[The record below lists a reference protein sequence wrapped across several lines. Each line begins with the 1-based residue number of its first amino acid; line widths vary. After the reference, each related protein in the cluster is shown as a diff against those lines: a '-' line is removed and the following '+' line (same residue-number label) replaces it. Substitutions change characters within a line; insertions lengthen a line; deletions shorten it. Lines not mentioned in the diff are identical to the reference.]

1 MSNNFYLY
9 LVLAIAFSLFIAS
22 FQYFYKNKDKSSTKT
37 ILFVL
42 RFLSIFLLL
51 LLWINPKI
59 IKNKI
64 EIIKP
69 SLVVLADN
77 SKSISSLKQ
86 EINISNIV
94 DEIKNNKELNDKFT
108 LDYYTFSG
116 DISLTDTLDFKKNTT
131 NIFKTLQSTDKIY
144 KKSIAPIIIITD
156 GNQTLGNDYTYSK
169 LNQSVY
175 PLIVGDTTVYQ
186 DIYISQLNVNKYAY
200 LKNKFPVELFV
211 NYNGLE
217 PISSKL
223 TVTDGRKTVYS
234 KIVQLDFK
242 NSSEKIDF
250 FINTNSIG
258 FQNYRVKL
266 SSIKNEKNIL
276 NNRKDFTI
284 EVLNEQSKVL
294 IVSDISH
301 PDIAMLKRAIES
313 NKQRKVTIAN
323 PKKNIDIS
331 QYQMVIIYQPTLNF
345 EHIFAELEKTN
356 KNTFIITGTNTNWN
370 FLNTSQKYFNKKA
383 INNMEDYLATYNSTY
398 NTFLIKNIGFE
409 NFQPLTDAFGKVNF
423 SVPYQ
428 SLLFQQIGNINSSEP
443 LLATFEQNGRR
454 GAVLFGENS
463 WRWRM
468 TSKIE
473 SNSFEPF
480 DDFINKIIQYLASN
494 KKTNYLDVSSKH
506 NYYQNEKITI
516 TAKFYD
522 ANYVFNPSVK
532 LNIKITN
539 KQDKKQLIHP
549 FALTNNNYEVN
560 VSNLTNGSYSF
571 VVYDELNKNT
581 SYGNF
586 TILDYNIEQQ
596 FTNANKKALEKL
608 AKNTNGIVTYPNSIN
623 NLIKNL
629 NKNEK
634 YVSIQKSKET
644 TISLIDWQWV
654 LGIIILLL
662 SAEWFIRKYKGYI

>member
-1 MSNNFYLY
+1 MSNSFYLY
-9 LVLAIAFSLFIAS
+9 LVLAIIFSLLFAS
-22 FQYFYKNKDKSSTKT
+22 FQYLYKNKDESSTK
-37 ILFVL
+37 IVLFIL

-59 IKNKI
+59 TKNKI

-77 SKSISSLKQ
+77 SKSIYSLKQ
-86 EINISNIV
+86 EMNIKKIV
-94 DEIKNNKELNDKFT
+94 DKIKNNKDLNNKFS
-108 LDYYTFSG
+108 LDFYTFSG
-116 DISLTDTLDFKKNTT
+116 DLSLKDTLDFKKNTT

-156 GNQTLGNDYTYSK
+156 GNQTLGNDYTYAK
-169 LNQSVY
+169 LNQPVY
-175 PLIVGDTTVYQ
+175 PLIVGDTTVYN
-186 DIYISQLNVNKYAY
+186 DIFISQLNVNKYAY

-234 KIVQLDFK
+234 KVVQLDFK

-284 EVLNEQSKVL
+284 EVLNEQSKIL

-301 PDIAMLKRAIES
+301 PDVAMLKRAIES
-313 NKQRKVTIAN
+313 NKQRKVTIIN

-345 EHIFAELEKTN
+345 EHIFTELEKTN
-356 KNTFIITGTNTNWN
+356 KNTFIITGTNTNWS

-409 NFQPLTDAFGKVNF
+409 NFQPLTDVFGKVNF

-494 KKTNYLDVSSKH
+494 KKTSYLDVSSKH

-516 TAKFYD
+516 TAKLYD
-522 ANYVFNPSVK
+522 ANYVFNPSAK
-532 LNIKITN
+532 LNVKITN
-539 KQDKKQLIHP
+539 KQDKKQLIYP

-596 FTNANKKALEKL
+596 FTNANKKDLEKL

-634 YVSIQKSKET
+634 YVSVQKSKET
-644 TISLIDWQWV
+644 TISLIDWKWI